1 MDKSTH
7 IIITVRD
14 VKENVDVKVQS
25 FKHDFEAGLNKFRV
39 KV

>member
-14 VKENVDVKVQS
+14 VKENVDVRVQC
-25 FKHDFEAGLNKFRV
+25 FKHDFEAELNKFRV